1 MTDICCIGHIT
12 LDKIITPTLTAN
24 LNGGTSFY
32 FSYSISKMP
41 NVSYKL
47 VTSLSESEMQ
57 AVDNMRKAGINV
69 EVIPSKKT
77 VVFENK
83 YGENMNNR
91 KQRVLAK
98 ADPFTAQ
105 KLVDIKARYIHLG
118 SLLADDFPLDV
129 FPILA
134 RNGILSVDAQGFLR
148 YVEGENVY
156 PCDWKDKREALQYVD
171 ILKVNEHEI
180 ESLTGESD
188 LEPAAKIL
196 SSWGAKEV
204 LMTLGGYGSVIYD
217 GVSLHEI
224 PAYPPKKLVDA
235 TGCGDTYATGYLYMR
250 SQGAS
255 IDEAGRFAAAMA
267 TLNIERTGAFDGTI
281 EEVEAV
287 LDR

>member
-47 VTSLSESEMQ
+47 VTSLGENEMQ

-83 YGENMNNR
+83 YGENMDNR

-148 YVEGENVY
+148 YVDGENVY

-196 SSWGAKEV
+196 SRCMRYQPIRPKNWS
-204 LMTLGGYGSVIYD
+204 M
-217 GVSLHEI
+217 
-224 PAYPPKKLVDA
+224 PP
-235 TGCGDTYATGYLYMR
+235 
-250 SQGAS
+250 
-255 IDEAGRFAAAMA
+255 AAATPMPQA
-267 TLNIERTGAFDGTI
+267 TSTCARKAHRSTRPAALLPPWPPSTSSAQEPSTAQSRRLRPCSTADCNHANNN
-281 EEVEAV
+281 
-287 LDR
+287 